1 MLNNNLSDLIK
12 KVPDSLKQK
21 FILISGSIL
30 FIGLIYLMILYNSS
44 LKKQRIEAV
53 ESFLSNN
60 QTILLKDY
68 ILNNLK
74 SPYLEYEYVVQNNDT
89 IESILK
95 KFSIKEDEVT
105 FVVKKIKEMKLSNI
119 IPGQK
124 ISFTLKKTKDRKSIE
139 IVKIN
144 YPISKTTF
152 VQIDKKEEIE

>member
-1 MLNNNLSDLIK
+1 MLNNNLSNLIK

-30 FIGLIYLMILYNSS
+30 FIGLIYLMILYNSA

-95 KFSIKEDEVT
+95 KFSIKEGEVT
-105 FVVKKIKEMKLSNI
+105 FVVKKVK
-119 IPGQK
+119 
-124 ISFTLKKTKDRKSIE
+124 SFTF
-139 IVKIN
+139 
-144 YPISKTTF
+144 ISVEYLSF
-152 VQIDKKEEIE
+152 PSSACHLRVLILPSM

>member
-68 ILNNLK
+68 TQQSK
-74 SPYLEYEYVVQNNDT
+74 V
-89 IESILK
+89 SI
-95 KFSIKEDEVT
+95 FRVRICSSE
-105 FVVKKIKEMKLSNI
+105 
-119 IPGQK
+119 
-124 ISFTLKKTKDRKSIE
+124 
-139 IVKIN
+139 
-144 YPISKTTF
+144 
-152 VQIDKKEEIE
+152 